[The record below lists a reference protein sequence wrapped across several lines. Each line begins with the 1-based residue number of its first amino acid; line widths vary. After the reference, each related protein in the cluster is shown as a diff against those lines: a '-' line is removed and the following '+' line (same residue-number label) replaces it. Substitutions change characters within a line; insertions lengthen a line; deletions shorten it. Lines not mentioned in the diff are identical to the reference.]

1 MFQSVTDKETQL
13 MLAHKQFI
21 KIKQKL
27 DNAEITRS
35 RALSDLSKA
44 KKTMEELSN
53 KLETVNKAKQ
63 SAIDAKET
71 VQQKE
76 EQLEHDKSQGSSPPH
91 HHELD
96 VAREQYLSTTVELD
110 AAKQN
115 LNKINHVRICRLKFK
130 F

>member
-44 KKTMEELSN
+44 KKTMEELTN
-53 KLETVNKAKQ
+53 KLEAVNKSKQ
-63 SAIDAKET
+63 TAIGTKEW
-71 VQQKE
+71 K
-76 EQLEHDKSQGSSPPH
+76 HFIK
-91 HHELD
+91 
-96 VAREQYLSTTVELD
+96 R
-110 AAKQN
+110 
-115 LNKINHVRICRLKFK
+115 
-130 F
+130 